1 MFQYLLK
8 RLFNAGLILLGLSF
22 LVFLLIYL
30 SPADPAQVIASQR
43 LGQAAK
49 AEDVAQIRAAF
60 GLDQPLVRQYL
71 RWLGQTLQGDLG
83 YSIRTDRLIWTELP
97 VRIGYSL
104 LLGSAALGLVL
115 LIGTGAG
122 LWAALRPN
130 SVLDQAV
137 RLSGLVGV
145 SVPDFWLAFVLIL
158 IFAVYLG
165 WLPSFGAKS
174 GWHLIL
180 PAITLAVGQAARL
193 SQLTRSILLEA
204 LRQDYLRTAQAKGL
218 SRTARLISHAL
229 PNIAVP
235 YVTVVAYQ
243 FSALISGTIIIE
255 TVFSWPGLGSYYIEA
270 VNFRDLPVIQA
281 SVLVFGAIIVVS
293 NLLADLT
300 YGLFDPR
307 LRLNDASNR

>member
-1 MFQYLLK
+1 MFVYLLK
-8 RLFNAGLILLGLSF
+8 RLINAGLILLGVSL
-22 LVFLLIYL
+22 LVYLLIYL

-43 LGQAAK
+43 LGRPAQ
-49 AEDVAQIRAAF
+49 AEDVAQVRAAL
-60 GLDQPLVRQYL
+60 GLDQPILVQYL
-71 RWLGQTLQGDLG
+71 HWLGQIVRGDFG
-83 YSIRTDRLIWTELP
+83 YSIRTDKLIRVELP
-97 VRIGYSL
+97 SRIGWSL
-104 LLGSAALGLVL
+104 LLGGVAMGLVL
-115 LIGTGAG
+115 LVGTTAGA
-122 LWAALRPN
+122 WAALRPH
-130 SVLDQAV
+130 SLADKLI
-137 RLSGLVGV
+137 RFTGLIGV
-145 SVPDFWLAFVLIL
+145 SIPDFWLAFILIL
-158 IFAVYLG
+158 IFAVYLS

-174 GWHLIL
+174 GLHLIL
-180 PAITLAVGQAARL
+180 PAVTLAVGQAARL
-193 SQLTRSILLEA
+193 SQITRSILLDS

-218 SRTARLISHAL
+218 SQAARLIRHAL

-235 YVTVVAYQ
+235 YVTVTAYQ

-281 SVLVFGAIIVVS
+281 TVLVFGVIIIFS

>member
-1 MFQYLLK
+1 MFTYILK
-8 RLFNAGLILLGLSF
+8 RLINAGLILLGISL
-22 LVFLLIYL
+22 LVYLLIYL

-43 LGQAAK
+43 LGQPAS
-49 AEDVAQIRAAF
+49 AEDVAHVRAAF
-60 GLDQPLVRQYL
+60 GLDQPILVQYL
-71 RWLGQTLQGDLG
+71 RWLGQIVRGDFG
-83 YSIRTDRLIWTELP
+83 YSIRTDRLIRVELP
-97 VRIGYSL
+97 SRIGWSL
-104 LLGSAALGLVL
+104 LLGSVAMGLVL
-115 LIGTGAG
+115 LAGTAAG
-122 LWAALRPN
+122 VWAALRPH
-130 SVLDQAV
+130 SLADQAI
-137 RLSGLVGV
+137 RLTSLVGV
-145 SVPDFWLAFVLIL
+145 SIPDFWLAFVLIL

-180 PAITLAVGQAARL
+180 PVVTLAVGPAARL
-193 SQLTRSILLEA
+193 SQITRSILLDV

-218 SRTARLISHAL
+218 PQEMRLFRHAL
-229 PNIAVP
+229 PNIGVP
-235 YVTVVAYQ
+235 FITVAAYQ

-281 SVLVFGAIIVVS
+281 TVLVFGAIIIFS

-307 LRLNDASNR
+307 LRLNDVTKG